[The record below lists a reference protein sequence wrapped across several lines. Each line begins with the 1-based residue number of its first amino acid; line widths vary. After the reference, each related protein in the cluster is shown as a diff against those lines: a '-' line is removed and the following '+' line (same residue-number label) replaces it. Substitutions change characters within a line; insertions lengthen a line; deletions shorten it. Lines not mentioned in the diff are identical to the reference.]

1 VLVDVRR
8 LPEIS
13 PSTVEVV
20 AAPALGGVGDRFEQ
34 TVELAGRRFTSEWE
48 VTRFEPERALVV
60 EGSVLPGT
68 RYSMTEELESTGPA
82 TTTMTLTIDY
92 RLPFGPIGR
101 LAAKL
106 GAERRA
112 LDEAEQVL
120 EGVARLA
127 EELAAAPGRAAR

>member
-1 VLVDVRR
+1 VRR

-13 PSTVEVV
+13 PSTVEVK
-20 AAPALGGVGDRFEQ
+20 AAPALERVGDRFEQ
-34 TVELAGRRFTSEWE
+34 TVVLAGRRFTSEWE
-48 VTRFEPERALVV
+48 VTNFEPERVLVV

-68 RYSMTEELESTGPA
+68 RYAMTEQLDASGPS
-82 TTTMTLTIDY
+82 TTTMSLTIDY
-92 RLPFGPIGR
+92 RLPFGPLGR

-120 EGVARLA
+120 AGVGRLA
-127 EELAAAPGRAAR
+127 EESAGTPRSAAR

>member
-1 VLVDVRR
+1 M
-8 LPEIS
+8 
-13 PSTVEVV
+13 
-20 AAPALGGVGDRFEQ
+20 
-34 TVELAGRRFTSEWE
+34 
-48 VTRFEPERALVV
+48 TRFEPERVLVV

-68 RYSMTEELESTGPA
+68 RYSMTEELAA
-82 TTTMTLTIDY
+82 TNPSHTTMTLTIDY

-120 EGVARLA
+120 SGVARLA
-127 EELAAAPGRAAR
+127 EELAAASGRTAR